1 MRVQFYLIVAYF
13 RTTGVAI
20 RECDVRLLI
29 FYLHLSEKG
38 GYLLC
43 SSSVKISGWDRTNP
57 LIFLQFIG
65 DFVKMFHNEASCATY
80 LEGLRWP
87 NGFVCPA
94 CLQQNEPWRQTR
106 GRLLCPA
113 CRHQSTVTAGTIF
126 DKTRTPLTAWFDAAW
141 HVTAAKNGMSAK
153 VLERVMGISY
163 HVAWYMLH
171 RFRVAMVRSS
181 RESLS
186 GDVEVD
192 ETFVG
197 GVDEGGKRG
206 RGTNKE
212 IVVIAVEIKH
222 PKGFGRIRM
231 RHVDDASACSLEPFV
246 REMIAPGSTICTD
259 GWNGYNGLSMGYV
272 HHQTPLSSTNDPAHV
287 VMPGVHRIASLLKR
301 WLLGTHQGAFSVNH
315 LQSYLEEFTFRFN
328 RRTSSSH
335 GQLFRRLLEQAVA
348 TQPVTQADTLHGYHK
363 NPEK

>member
-1 MRVQFYLIVAYF
+1 M
-13 RTTGVAI
+13 
-20 RECDVRLLI
+20 
-29 FYLHLSEKG
+29 
-38 GYLLC
+38 
-43 SSSVKISGWDRTNP
+43 SGWKRSKLADFP
-57 LIFLQFIG
+57 LIYR
-65 DFVKMFHNEASCATY
+65 DFVKLFHDEASCAAY
-80 LEGLRWP
+80 LERLRWP

-94 CLQQNEPWRQTR
+94 CLQRHEPWRQTR

-126 DKTRTPLTAWFDAAW
+126 DKTRTPLTTWFDAAW

-153 VLERVMGISY
+153 TLERVMGISY
-163 HVAWYMLH
+163 HVAWHMLH

-181 RESLS
+181 REPLS

-197 GVDEGGKRG
+197 GVDEGSKRG

-231 RHVDDASACSLEPFV
+231 RHVPDASANSLGPFV
-246 REMIAPGSTICTD
+246 REVVAPGSTVCTD
-259 GWNGYNGLSMGYV
+259 GWNGYNNLSLGYV
-272 HHQTPLSSTNDPAHV
+272 HHQTILSSTNDPAQV

-301 WLLGTHQGAFSVNH
+301 WLLGTHQGAFSVDH

-328 RRTSSSH
+328 RRTSSSR

-348 TQPVTQADTLHGYHK
+348 SQPVTQADTLHGYHK
-363 NPEK
+363 KPEK